1 LVAEVRSLISL
12 LAAIAV
18 AAAQVAPA
26 AAAPLSKAD
35 YEACQTRD
43 EAALRA
49 AIEAISVRALK
60 GGVANVDYRALVGD
74 AWRRGGLDQI
84 VDARVDLAVDEVRQ
98 ETSWANL
105 LQSLAYQ
112 QKAQELATAV
122 AERVYRSDAIKAA
135 LEELAAGVGKD
146 IGRQIEFAS
155 VDASEPTLAC
165 LKAFVG
171 ARYGMTVARAVG
183 GETGKELSVDPGK
196 AAAGISSGAVLRQSS
211 EGIAGAAVLVMRRQ
225 LANMAGRV
233 GQRIVGSVLA
243 RLVSVV
249 AGGVGLVLVAKDIWD
264 LRHGVLPII
273 AAEMK
278 SKENKDKVQDELAR
292 SFGEQMSQHLDE
304 IGAAT
309 ADHVIGVWRDFRSAH
324 AQALDLAERNQKF
337 KAFLDSLRPEAL
349 PRLDEVVLLVLAAE
363 GEAGLLSRL
372 DDGTLNEAVNVLPA
386 PAMEIA
392 RETRS
397 IDAGLKWAALAGDQL
412 PTVVELGLYRRTAP
426 DDLSKASLR
435 RLLALD
441 DRLVIVRL
449 AGVDRAARD
458 TLFELSDADLK
469 SLARNLTEA
478 ELATL
483 SRYLTGLAR
492 EPRERVLRA
501 VAENPARMQSLASER
516 VRSAIV
522 SSADQ
527 GAAVGM
533 MLRTNATLDAGA
545 ILDDLDLVADGR
557 VTPILLWEKHPL
569 VIVAALIAAGI
580 VLLLV
585 RRLLFPRRRT
595 QQPA

>member
-1 LVAEVRSLISL
+1 
-12 LAAIAV
+12 
-18 AAAQVAPA
+18 
-26 AAAPLSKAD
+26 
-35 YEACQTRD
+35 
-43 EAALRA
+43 
-49 AIEAISVRALK
+49 
-60 GGVANVDYRALVGD
+60 
-74 AWRRGGLDQI
+74 
-84 VDARVDLAVDEVRQ
+84 
-98 ETSWANL
+98 
-105 LQSLAYQ
+105 
-112 QKAQELATAV
+112 
-122 AERVYRSDAIKAA
+122 
-135 LEELAAGVGKD
+135 
-146 IGRQIEFAS
+146 
-155 VDASEPTLAC
+155 
-165 LKAFVG
+165 
-171 ARYGMTVARAVG
+171 
-183 GETGKELSVDPGK
+183 
-196 AAAGISSGAVLRQSS
+196 
-211 EGIAGAAVLVMRRQ
+211 
-225 LANMAGRV
+225 
-233 GQRIVGSVLA
+233 
-243 RLVSVV
+243 
-249 AGGVGLVLVAKDIWD
+249 
-264 LRHGVLPII
+264 
-273 AAEMK
+273 
-278 SKENKDKVQDELAR
+278 
-292 SFGEQMSQHLDE
+292 
-304 IGAAT
+304 
-309 ADHVIGVWRDFRSAH
+309 
-324 AQALDLAERNQKF
+324 
-337 KAFLDSLRPEAL
+337 
-349 PRLDEVVLLVLAAE
+349 
-363 GEAGLLSRL
+363 
-372 DDGTLNEAVNVLPA
+372 
-386 PAMEIA
+386 MEIA